1 MQSYQFTGKL
11 PGNCFY
17 KFQISLLNR
26 NNWQNGM
33 VLYIIQHHGQIILML
48 YSLGG
53 GLSFLTVSW
62 MLVRKAEVQSAYSMF
77 SEPQVEEPN
86 VFV

>member
-1 MQSYQFTGKL
+1 MPEKL
-11 PGNCFY
+11 AVKCSHTNLQANCLVIVFY

-26 NNWQNGM
+26 NNWQNGG
-33 VLYIIQHHGQIILML
+33 VLYIVQYHGQIILMH

-62 MLVRKAEVQSAYSMF
+62 TLVRKAEVQSTY
-77 SEPQVEEPN
+77 
-86 VFV
+86 